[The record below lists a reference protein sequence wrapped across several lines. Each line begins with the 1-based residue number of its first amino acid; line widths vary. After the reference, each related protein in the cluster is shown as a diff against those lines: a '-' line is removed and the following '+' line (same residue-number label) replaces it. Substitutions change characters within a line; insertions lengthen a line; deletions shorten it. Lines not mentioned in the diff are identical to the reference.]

1 MHLQDYINNSIKP
14 LHLKDSIYMALEI
27 LNDFHN
33 SHIPVIKDNIYL
45 GVLSENEA
53 GSYKPEKSIEDI
65 KHELEHF
72 YVNEN
77 ADWLL
82 VLESLVKNNSDF
94 MPVINEKGEYL
105 GYYELSDIITF
116 FNRIPFLNE
125 HGAIIKIKK
134 ESVDYSFSEISQ
146 IIETNDLKPLGIFI
160 SDSDGGF
167 TEITLK
173 INSSDTNS
181 LLQTFRRYEYEVIS
195 DSYDDK
201 FLEDLKER
209 SEYLLKYLNL

>member
-14 LHLKDSIYMALEI
+14 LHLKDSIYMAQET

-134 ESVDYSFSEISQ
+134 ESADYSFSEISQ
-146 IIETNDLKPLGIFI
+146 IIETNNLKPLGIFI
-160 SDSDGGF
+160 SDSEGAF

-181 LLQTFRRYEYEVIS
+181 LLQTFRRYDYEVVS
-195 DSYDDK
+195 DSNDDK
-201 FLEDLKER
+201 YLEDLKER
-209 SEYLLKYLNL
+209 SDYLIKYLNL